1 MRILKTNLSEESKEN
16 WRAELMLSMPVDTH
30 DYIDLGV
37 CDYLFSCV
45 SVEPEDI
52 YRAIEEYKVR
62 RKL

>member
-1 MRILKTNLSEESKEN
+1 MRIIKTNMSEESAEK
-16 WRAELMLSMPVDTH
+16 WRAELVSTMPVDTH
-30 DYIDLGV
+30 DDINFGV

-62 RKL
+62 R